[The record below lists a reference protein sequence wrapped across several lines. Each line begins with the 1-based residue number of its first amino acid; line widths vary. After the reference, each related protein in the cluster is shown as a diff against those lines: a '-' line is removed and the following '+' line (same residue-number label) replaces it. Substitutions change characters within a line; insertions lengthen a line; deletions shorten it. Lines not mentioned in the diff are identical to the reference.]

1 MINFFSG
8 KKEYRSL
15 SNFWEGEVHVNGR
28 VYPTGEHCFHG
39 EKYTRLGELSTEASR
54 RQELLDYGLTFVEA
68 FPPAVAK
75 RKGGKKGLRLTL
87 DELAVWSDISIEV
100 QRSICKWKRDN
111 YEEVRHDLEKSGSH
125 VLIHPALRCSV
136 DKLASRVWE
145 GKGVI
150 EDGKVVV
157 LGQNRLGNLWMEI
170 R

>member
-15 SNFWEGEVHVNGR
+15 SNFWEGEVRVNGR

-39 EKYTRLGELSTEASR
+39 EKYTLLGERSDEPR
-54 RQELLDYGLTFVEA
+54 RKELLDYGRTFTESS
-68 FPPAVAK
+68 PAVAK
-75 RKGGKKGLRLTL
+75 RRGGKRGLCLTSE
-87 DELAVWSDISIEV
+87 ELAIWSDLSIEV
-100 QRSICKWKRDN
+100 QRSICKWKRDT
-111 YEEVRHDLEKSGSH
+111 YEEVRHDLEKSGTH
-125 VLIHPALRCSV
+125 VLIHPALRCSL
-136 DKLASRVWE
+136 DKVSTRVWE

-157 LGQNRLGNLWMEI
+157 LGQNRLGNLWMEL